1 MTISVAS
8 VLTNVKALL
17 NDAGLVHWT
26 QDELLAWFSEGQT
39 ELVKLKPDAATKTV
53 THQLVA
59 GAKQTNPTGF
69 IEFSDVRQNENGAA
83 VTPCDRAALDRFSP
97 NWMTTP
103 TASTVKHWMDDPQ
116 PDTFYVYP
124 AQNAT
129 PAKLVITGSYIPSP
143 VTSPT
148 GTSEVRDIYQ
158 GNIENYI
165 LFRAFSKDSEPASAE
180 RAVAYGKAFY
190 GG

>member
-1 MTISVAS
+1 MTIQVST
-8 VLTNVKALL
+8 VLTNVATLL
-17 NDAGLVHWT
+17 NDAGLVRWT
-26 QDELLAWFSEGQT
+26 QDELLAWGSEGQV

-53 THQLVA
+53 EHQLVP
-59 GAKQTNPTGF
+59 GAKQTNPADC
-69 IEFSDVRQNENGAA
+69 IEIIDMRQNKGGAA

-97 NWMTTP
+97 DWMTTP

-129 PAKLVITGSYIPSP
+129 PAKVILTHTFVPPALTADG
-143 VTSPT
+143 VL
-148 GTSEVRDIYQ
+148 GVRDIYQ
-158 GNIENYI
+158 AAIENYI
-165 LFRAFSKDSEPASAE
+165 LFRAFSKDAEPASAE

-190 GG
+190 G